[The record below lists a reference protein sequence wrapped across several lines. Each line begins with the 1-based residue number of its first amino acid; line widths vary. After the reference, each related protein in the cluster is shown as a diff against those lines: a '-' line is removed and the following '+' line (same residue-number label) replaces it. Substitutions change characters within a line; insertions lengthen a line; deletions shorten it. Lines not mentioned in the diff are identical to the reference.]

1 MTGKI
6 GALVLHGFTSSL
18 DTVNG
23 LAPHLEAAQIPYRMP
38 YLRGHG
44 KTPDAL
50 RGVKYRDW
58 VEDATSAL
66 TELQAE
72 SDEAVVVALSMG
84 ALVAMTLA
92 VERPER
98 LAGLVLVAP
107 YLVAAD
113 PLAPFAPLLAPF
125 IKAFPSPKPPRT
137 ESYVCTNYTW
147 FPTEAFVQVYR
158 FQQEVGT
165 RLGHLKLPILI
176 LAAENDKVAH
186 ARGPRTIYEQ
196 AASADKRIKWFG
208 KSGHEMMQGC
218 EKDEVFA
225 DIMGFI
231 KTRSGAPEGAA
242 TV

>member
-1 MTGKI
+1 MTTKL

-50 RGVKYRDW
+50 AGVKYRDW
-58 VEDATSAL
+58 VDDAAAAL
-66 TELQAE
+66 AELHGEA
-72 SDEAVVVALSMG
+72 DEVVIVALSMG
-84 ALVAMTLA
+84 SLVGMTMA
-92 VERPER
+92 IEQPER

-125 IKAFPSPKPPRT
+125 IKRFPSPKPPST
-137 ESYVCTNYTW
+137 ETYVCTNYTW

-158 FQQEVGT
+158 FQQEVGP
-165 RLGHLKLPILI
+165 RLRHMKQPLLI

-186 ARGPRTIYEQ
+186 GRGPRTIYEQ
-196 AASADKRIKWFG
+196 AGSADKRLKWFG
-208 KSGHEMMQGC
+208 KTGHEMMQGC
-218 EKDEVFA
+218 EKDDVFA
-225 DIMGFI
+225 DILAFI
-231 KTRSGAPEGAA
+231 KARSGAPEGAA